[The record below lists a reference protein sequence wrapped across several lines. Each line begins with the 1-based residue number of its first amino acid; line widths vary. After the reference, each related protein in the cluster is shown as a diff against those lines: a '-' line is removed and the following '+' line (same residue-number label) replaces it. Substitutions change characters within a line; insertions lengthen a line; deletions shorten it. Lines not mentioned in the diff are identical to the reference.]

1 MQTLILEARMS
12 QSALL
17 KSKRFAPF
25 FITQFLGAF
34 NDNIYK
40 NTLMLIM
47 TYGAA
52 DAMGLNSH
60 IVLNLAAVLF
70 ILPFLLFSALA
81 GQIADKYEKSAL
93 IRKIKFLEI
102 IIMLA
107 GAAALLTEN
116 YTLLLILLFLMGTQS
131 AFFGPCKYAIL
142 PQHLHRHELVGGNAL
157 VEMGTFVSILLA
169 TICAGIILQFDNYLT
184 IASVMVVFL
193 ACLGYLASYFI
204 PKASAIDSKL
214 KLNFNIFKSSLNLIS
229 YARKNRGI
237 FLAILAISWFWFLGA
252 SYLTQFP
259 NFSKQALNGDPSL
272 VTLLLAT
279 FTLGIGIG
287 SLLCEK
293 LSRKQVELGI
303 VPMGA
308 LGMTLFGVDLYL
320 AIPTTLLELESW
332 STFVSNSDN
341 WRLLIDLA
349 GIGISG
355 GIFIVPLYA
364 YIQLRVEEEYRAR
377 IIGVIN
383 IINALFL
390 VASGL
395 VAMVFLGVFDLS
407 IAEFFLV
414 ISAMNIVVSLYIF
427 YQVDEFAVRFIV
439 WVITNIIYR
448 VKEQG
453 RKNIPEEGAAVL
465 VSNHVSFVDAL
476 LIASTSPRPI
486 RFVMDHNI
494 FKNPLL
500 GWFFRLVKAIPIA
513 PEKVSEKTY
522 KDAFDTVSQVLSE
535 GHLVCIFPEGKLTK
549 TGEMNEFKT
558 GIEKIITR
566 NPVPVIPIGLIG
578 LWGSFFSHKEG
589 AAFSKPPKR
598 FWSRVKINIGLLMQ
612 PETVSAQRL
621 YQEVDKL
628 CKN

>member
-1 MQTLILEARMS
+1 
-12 QSALL
+12 
-17 KSKRFAPF
+17 
-25 FITQFLGAF
+25 
-34 NDNIYK
+34 
-40 NTLMLIM
+40 MLIM

-81 GQIADKYEKSAL
+81 GQIADKYEKAAL

-116 YTLLLILLFLMGTQS
+116 YALLLVLLFLMGTQS

-169 TICAGIILQFDNYLT
+169 TIGAGIILQFDNYLT
-184 IASVMVVFL
+184 IAAISVVVL
-193 ACLGYLASYFI
+193 AILGYLASYYI
-204 PKASAIDSKL
+204 PKALAIDSEL
-214 KLNFNIFKSSLNLIS
+214 KLDFNIFKSSVNLIS
-229 YARKNRGI
+229 YARKHRGI

-272 VTLLLAT
+272 VTLLLAI
-279 FTLGIGIG
+279 FTLGIGFG

-303 VPMGA
+303 VPIGA
-308 LGMTLFGVDLYL
+308 IGMTLFGIDLYL
-320 AIPTTLLELESW
+320 AIPSDLLDSESW
-332 STFVSNSDN
+332 STFTGNSDN
-341 WRLLIDLA
+341 WRLLFDLA
-349 GIGISG
+349 GIGVFG

-364 YIQLRVEEEYRAR
+364 YIQLRVKEEYRAR

-383 IINALFL
+383 IVNALFL

-395 VAMVFLGVFDLS
+395 VAMVFLGGFELT

-414 ISAMNIVVSLYIF
+414 ISIMNIVVSLFIF
-427 YQVDEFAVRFIV
+427 YQVDEFSIRFIV
-439 WVITNIIYR
+439 WVLTNIIYR
-448 VKEQG
+448 VKEDG
-453 RKNIPEEGAAVL
+453 RANIPEEGAAVL

-500 GWFFRLVKAIPIA
+500 GWFFKLVKAIPIA

-522 KDAFDTVSQVLSE
+522 KQAFDTVSQVLNE

-549 TGEMNEFKT
+549 TGQMNEFKA
-558 GIEKIITR
+558 GIEKIIAR
-566 NPVPVIPIGLIG
+566 DPVPVIPIGLIG

-589 AAFSKPPKR
+589 AAFSKRPKR
-598 FWSRVKINIGLLMQ
+598 FWSRVKIKIGRLT
-612 PETVSAQRL
+612 PPDKVSAQGL
-621 YQEVDKL
+621 QAEVAKL
-628 CKN
+628 CEC

>member
-1 MQTLILEARMS
+1 MS
-12 QSALL
+12 QSGLL

-25 FITQFLGAF
+25 FFTQFLGAF

-93 IRKIKFLEI
+93 IRIIKFFEI
-102 IIMLA
+102 VIMLA

-116 YTLLLILLFLMGTQS
+116 YVALLILLFLMGTQS

-142 PQHLHRHELVGGNAL
+142 PQHLGRHELVGGNAL

-169 TICAGIILQFDNYLT
+169 TIGAGIILQFENYLI
-184 IASVMVVFL
+184 IASLLVVFL
-193 ACLGYLASYFI
+193 ACLGYLSSYFI
-204 PKASAIDSKL
+204 PKAEAIDSGL
-214 KLNFNIFKSSLNLIS
+214 KLDFNIIKSSLNLVS

-237 FLAILAISWFWFLGA
+237 YLAILAISWFWFLGA

-259 NFSKQALNGDPSL
+259 NFSKEVLHGDPSL
-272 VTLLLAT
+272 VTLLLAI
-279 FTLGIGIG
+279 FTLGIGLG

-303 VPMGA
+303 VPIGA
-308 LGMTLFGVDLYL
+308 LGMTLFGVDLYI
-320 AIPTTLLELESW
+320 AIPSELLEIETW
-332 STFVSNSDN
+332 FTFISNSN
-341 WRLLIDLA
+341 SWRMLIDLA
-349 GIGISG
+349 GIGIFG

-395 VAMVFLGVFDLS
+395 VAMMFLGGFDLTIS
-407 IAEFFLV
+407 EFFLV
-414 ISAMNIVVSLYIF
+414 ISVMNIVVSLFIF

-439 WVITNIIYR
+439 WILTNIIYR

-453 RKNIPEEGAAVL
+453 RDNIPEEGAAIL

-513 PEKVSEKTY
+513 PEKACEKTY
-522 KDAFDTVSQVLSE
+522 KDAFDTISQVLRE

-549 TGEMNEFKT
+549 TGEMNEFKS
-558 GIEKIITR
+558 GIDKIIASD
-566 NPVPVIPIGLIG
+566 PVPVIPIALIG

-589 AAFSKPPKR
+589 TALSKPPKR
-598 FWSRVKINIGLLMQ
+598 FWSRVEIKIAPFMT
-612 PETVSAQRL
+612 PEKVNASAL
-621 YQEVDKL
+621 YQEVERLMKA
-628 CKN
+628 

>member
-1 MQTLILEARMS
+1 MS

-52 DAMGLNSH
+52 DAMGLDSH

-93 IRKIKFLEI
+93 IRKIKLFEI
-102 IIMLA
+102 VIMLA

-116 YTLLLILLFLMGTQS
+116 YVVLLILLFLMGAQS

-142 PQHLHRHELVGGNAL
+142 PQHLDRHELVGGNAL

-169 TICAGIILQFDNYLT
+169 TIGAGIILQFDNYLT
-184 IASVMVVFL
+184 IASIMVVFL
-193 ACLGYLASYFI
+193 ACLGYLSSYFI
-204 PKASAIDSKL
+204 PQALAIDSEL
-214 KLNFNIFKSSLNLIS
+214 KLDFNIIKSSLHLIS

-259 NFSKQALNGDPSL
+259 NFSKQVLNGDPSL
-272 VTLLLAT
+272 VTLLLAI
-279 FTLGIGIG
+279 FTLGIGFG

-293 LSRKQVELGI
+293 LSRRQVELGI
-303 VPMGA
+303 VPIGA
-308 LGMTLFGVDLYL
+308 LGMTLFGIDLYL
-320 AIPTTLLELESW
+320 SIPTDLLELESW
-332 STFVSNSDN
+332 STFIRHSDN
-341 WRLLIDLA
+341 WKLLIDLA
-349 GIGISG
+349 GIGIFG

-383 IINALFL
+383 IINAFFL

-395 VAMVFLGVFDLS
+395 VAMVLLGGFDLS

-414 ISAMNIVVSLYIF
+414 ISIMNIVVSLYIF
-427 YQVDEFAVRFIV
+427 YQVDEFSIRFIV
-439 WVITNIIYR
+439 WVLTNIIYR
-448 VKEQG
+448 VKEEG
-453 RKNIPEEGAAVL
+453 RDNIPEDGAAVL

-494 FKNPLL
+494 FKNPMIA
-500 GWFFRLVKAIPIA
+500 WFFKLVKAIPIA
-513 PEKVSEKTY
+513 PEKVCENTY
-522 KDAFDTVSQVLSE
+522 KQAFDTISQVLSE
-535 GHLVCIFPEGKLTK
+535 GHLVCIFPEGKLTR
-549 TGEMNEFKT
+549 TGEMNEFKS
-558 GIEKIITR
+558 GIEKILAR
-566 NPVPVIPIGLIG
+566 DSVPVIPIGLIG

-589 AAFSKPPKR
+589 TAFSKPPKR
-598 FWSRVKINIGLLMQ
+598 FWSRVKINIGPLMH
-612 PETVSAQRL
+612 PENVNAQSL
-621 YQEVDKL
+621 YREVDKL
-628 CKN
+628 IKN

>member
-1 MQTLILEARMS
+1 MS

-102 IIMLA
+102 IIMLS
-107 GAAALLTEN
+107 GAVALLTEN
-116 YTLLLILLFLMGTQS
+116 YIALLVLLFLMGSQS

-142 PQHLHRHELVGGNAL
+142 PQHLRRHELVGGNAL

-169 TICAGIILQFDNYLT
+169 TIGAGIILQFENYLV
-184 IASVMVVFL
+184 IASVMVVVL
-193 ACLGYLASYFI
+193 ACFGYLSSCFI
-204 PKASAIDSKL
+204 PKAEAMDSGV
-214 KLNFNIFKSSLNLIS
+214 KLNFNILKSSLHLIS
-229 YARKNRGI
+229 YARDNRGI
-237 FLAILAISWFWFLGA
+237 YLAILAISWFWFLGA

-259 NFSKQALNGDPSL
+259 NFSKQVLHGDPSL
-272 VTLLLAT
+272 VTLLLAI
-279 FTLGIGIG
+279 FTLGIGLG

-303 VPMGA
+303 VPIGA
-308 LGMTLFGVDLYL
+308 LGMTVFGIDLYL
-320 AIPTTLLELESW
+320 AIPNELLEIETW
-332 STFVSNSDN
+332 STFTNSPDN

-395 VAMVFLGVFDLS
+395 IAMLFLGIFELS
-407 IAEFFLV
+407 ISEFFLV
-414 ISAMNIVVSLYIF
+414 ISVMNIVVSLFIF
-427 YQVDEFAVRFIV
+427 YQVDEFAIRFIV
-439 WVITNIIYR
+439 WILTNIIYR
-448 VKEQG
+448 LKEQG
-453 RKNIPEEGAAVL
+453 RDNIPEEGAAVL
-465 VSNHVSFVDAL
+465 VSNHVSYVDAL

-500 GWFFRLVKAIPIA
+500 GWFFKLVKAIPIA
-513 PEKVSEKTY
+513 PEKVCAKTY
-522 KDAFDTVSQVLSE
+522 NEAFDTVSKVLRE

-549 TGEMNEFKT
+549 TGVMNDFKS
-558 GIEKIITR
+558 GIEKIIAQDS
-566 NPVPVIPIGLIG
+566 VPVIPIALIG

-589 AAFSKPPKR
+589 TAFSKPPKR
-598 FWSRVKINIGLLMQ
+598 FWSRVEIKIAPSIAPKN
-612 PETVSAQRL
+612 VSALGL

-628 CKN
+628 CRA

>member
-1 MQTLILEARMS
+1 M
-12 QSALL
+12 
-17 KSKRFAPF
+17 
-25 FITQFLGAF
+25 
-34 NDNIYK
+34 
-40 NTLMLIM
+40 
-47 TYGAA
+47 
-52 DAMGLNSH
+52 
-60 IVLNLAAVLF
+60 
-70 ILPFLLFSALA
+70 
-81 GQIADKYEKSAL
+81 
-93 IRKIKFLEI
+93 
-102 IIMLA
+102 
-107 GAAALLTEN
+107 
-116 YTLLLILLFLMGTQS
+116 
-131 AFFGPCKYAIL
+131 
-142 PQHLHRHELVGGNAL
+142 
-157 VEMGTFVSILLA
+157 
-169 TICAGIILQFDNYLT
+169 
-184 IASVMVVFL
+184 
-193 ACLGYLASYFI
+193 
-204 PKASAIDSKL
+204 
-214 KLNFNIFKSSLNLIS
+214 
-229 YARKNRGI
+229 
-237 FLAILAISWFWFLGA
+237 
-252 SYLTQFP
+252 
-259 NFSKQALNGDPSL
+259 
-272 VTLLLAT
+272 TLLLAT

>member
-1 MQTLILEARMS
+1 MS

-17 KSKRFAPF
+17 RSKRFAPF

-93 IRKIKFLEI
+93 IRKIKLLEI
-102 IIMLA
+102 VIMLA
-107 GAAALLTEN
+107 GAGALITEN
-116 YTLLLILLFLMGTQS
+116 YILLLVLLFLMGTQS

-142 PQHLHRHELVGGNAL
+142 PQHLDRHELIGGNAL

-169 TICAGIILQFDNYLT
+169 TIGAGIILQFDNYLT
-184 IASVMVVFL
+184 IASIMVVFL
-193 ACLGYLASYFI
+193 ACLGYISSYFI
-204 PKASAIDSKL
+204 PRALAIDSEL
-214 KLNFNIFKSSLNLIS
+214 KIDFNILKSSLNLIS

-259 NFSKQALNGDPSL
+259 NFSKQSLNGDPSL
-272 VTLLLAT
+272 VILLLAT
-279 FTLGIGIG
+279 FTLGIGFG

-303 VPMGA
+303 VPIGA

-320 AIPTTLLELESW
+320 EIPINLLELESW
-332 STFVSNSDN
+332 LTFTSNSDN
-341 WRLLIDLA
+341 WRMLIDLA
-349 GIGISG
+349 GIGIFG

-395 VAMVFLGVFDLS
+395 VAIVFLGVFDLS

-414 ISAMNIVVSLYIF
+414 ISIMNIVVSLYIF
-427 YQVDEFAVRFIV
+427 YQVDEFSVRFIV
-439 WVITNIIYR
+439 WILTNIIYR

-453 RKNIPEEGAAVL
+453 RDNIPEEGAAVL

-476 LIASTSPRPI
+476 VIASTSPRPI

-494 FKNPLL
+494 FKNPMIA
-500 GWFFRLVKAIPIA
+500 WFFKLVKAIPIA
-513 PEKVSEKTY
+513 PEKVCKKTY
-522 KDAFDTVSQVLSE
+522 NEAFDAISQVLSE

-549 TGEMNEFKT
+549 TGEMNEFKS
-558 GIEKIITR
+558 GIERIINR
-566 NPVPVIPIGLIG
+566 DPVPVIPIGLIG
-578 LWGSFFSHKEG
+578 LWGSFFSNKDG
-589 AAFSKPPKR
+589 AAFSKTPKR
-598 FWSRVKINIGLLMQ
+598 FWSRVKINIGPIMH
-612 PETVSAQRL
+612 PEKVSSQGL
-621 YQEVDKL
+621 YKEVDRL
-628 CKN
+628 CKTNL

>member
-1 MQTLILEARMS
+1 MS
-12 QSALL
+12 QSSLL

-52 DAMGLNSH
+52 EAMGLNSH

-81 GQIADKYEKSAL
+81 GQIADKYEKSSL
-93 IRKIKFLEI
+93 IRKIKILEI
-102 IIMLA
+102 VIMIA

-116 YTLLLILLFLMGTQS
+116 YSILLILLFLMGAQS

-142 PQHLHRHELVGGNAL
+142 PQHLHRNELVGGNAL

-169 TICAGIILQFDNYLT
+169 TIGAGIILQFENYLT
-184 IASVMVVFL
+184 ITAVLVVGL
-193 ACLGYLASYFI
+193 ACFGYASSYFI
-204 PKASAIDSKL
+204 PKAEAVDSAL
-214 KLNFNIFKSSLNLIS
+214 KLNFNIFKSSWHLIT
-229 YARKNRGI
+229 YARSNRGI
-237 FLAILAISWFWFLGA
+237 FLAVMAISWFWFLGA
-252 SYLTQFP
+252 AYLTQFP
-259 NFSKQALNGDPSL
+259 NFSRQAFNGDASL
-272 VTLLLAT
+272 VTLLLAI
-279 FTLGIGIG
+279 FTLGIGSG

-303 VPMGA
+303 VPIGA
-308 LGMTLFGVDLYL
+308 LGMTLFGIDLYL
-320 AIPTTLLELESW
+320 FLPTQNGEIQSW
-332 STFVSNSDN
+332 LMFINDASH
-341 WRLLIDLA
+341 WRVLIDLA

-377 IIGVIN
+377 IISVIN

-395 VAMVFLGVFDLS
+395 VAMLFLGVFDLS

-414 ISAMNIVVSLYIF
+414 ISVMNIVVSLFIF
-427 YQVDEFAVRFIV
+427 YQVDEFSIRFIV

-448 VKEQG
+448 LKEEG
-453 RKNIPEEGAAVL
+453 RENIPEEGAAVL

-494 FKNPLL
+494 FKNPML
-500 GWFFRLVKAIPIA
+500 GWFFKLVKAIPIA
-513 PEKVSEKTY
+513 PEKVCAKTY
-522 KDAFDTVSQVLSE
+522 QNAFDTVSKVLEE
-535 GHLVCIFPEGKLTK
+535 GHLVCIFPEGKITR

-558 GIEKIITR
+558 GIEKIINR
-566 NPVPVIPIGLIG
+566 NPVPVVPMNLMG
-578 LWGSFFSHKEG
+578 LWGSFFSHKDG
-589 AAFSKPPKR
+589 SAFSKAPKR
-598 FWSRVKINIGLLMQ
+598 FWSRVSIKIGPAIAAEN
-612 PETVSAQRL
+612 VSASFL
-621 YQEVDKL
+621 YNEVSKL
-628 CKN
+628 K

>member
-1 MQTLILEARMS
+1 MS

-17 KSKRFAPF
+17 KSKRFGPF

-47 TYGAA
+47 SYGAA
-52 DAMGLNSH
+52 DAMNLNSD

-81 GQIADKYEKSAL
+81 GQMADKFEKSTL
-93 IRKIKFLEI
+93 IRKIKFFEI

-107 GAAALLTEN
+107 GATALLTES
-116 YTLLLILLFLMGTQS
+116 YFVLLILLFLMGAQS

-142 PQHLHRHELVGGNAL
+142 PQHLDRHELVGGNAL

-169 TICAGIILQFDNYLT
+169 TIGAGIILQFDNYLT
-184 IASVMVVFL
+184 IAAILVVVL
-193 ACLGYLASYFI
+193 ACFGYLSSYFI
-204 PKASAIDSKL
+204 PKAPAIDSEL
-214 KLNFNIFKSSLNLIS
+214 KLDFNIFKSSLSLIT
-229 YARKNRGI
+229 YARKHRGI
-237 FLAILAISWFWFLGA
+237 YLAILAISWFWFLGA

-259 NFSKQALNGDPSL
+259 NFSKNILHGDPSL
-272 VTLLLAT
+272 VTLLLAI
-279 FTLGIGIG
+279 FTLGIGLG

-303 VPMGA
+303 VPIGA
-308 LGMTLFGVDLYL
+308 LGMTVFGIDLYF
-320 AIPTTLLELESW
+320 AIPSELMEVETW
-332 STFVSNSDN
+332 SSFLNN
-341 WRLLIDLA
+341 AEHWRLLIDIA
-349 GIGISG
+349 GIGIFG

-395 VAMVFLGVFDLS
+395 VAMVFLGGFELTIS
-407 IAEFFLV
+407 EYFLIIA
-414 ISAMNIVVSLYIF
+414 IMNIVVASFIF
-427 YQVDEFAVRFIV
+427 YQVDEFAIRFIV
-439 WVITNIIYR
+439 WVLTNIIYR

-453 RKNIPEEGAAVL
+453 RHNIPEEGAAVL

-513 PEKVSEKTY
+513 PEKVCPKTY
-522 KDAFDTVSQVLSE
+522 QEAFDTVSQVLSE

-549 TGEMNEFKT
+549 TGEMNEFKS
-558 GIEKIITR
+558 GIEKIVKR
-566 NPVPVIPIGLIG
+566 NPVPVIPVALIG

-589 AAFSKPPKR
+589 NALSKPPKR
-598 FWSRVKINIGLLMQ
+598 FWSRVTIKVAPPVIPDN
-612 PETVSAQRL
+612 VSAPML
-621 YQEVDKL
+621 YQAVRAL
-628 CKN
+628 YQG

>member
-1 MQTLILEARMS
+1 MS

-17 KSKRFAPF
+17 KSKRFGPF

-52 DAMGLNSH
+52 ESMGLNSH

-81 GQIADKYEKSAL
+81 GQIADKYEKSKL
-93 IRKIKFLEI
+93 IQRIKLCEI
-102 IIMLA
+102 IIMMA

-116 YTLLLILLFLMGTQS
+116 YTILLILLFLMGAQS

-142 PQHLHRHELVGGNAL
+142 PQHLDSHELVGGNAL

-169 TICAGIILQFDNYLT
+169 TIGAGIIMQFDNYLI
-184 IASVMVVFL
+184 IAATLVI
-193 ACLGYLASYFI
+193 CLSIFGYLASYFI
-204 PKASAIDSKL
+204 PKAEAIDLGL
-214 KLNFNIFKSSLNLIS
+214 KLDFNIFKSSWNLIS
-229 YARKNRGI
+229 YARNNRGI
-237 FLAILAISWFWFLGA
+237 FLAIMAISWFWFLGA
-252 SYLTQFP
+252 AYLTQFP

-272 VTLLLAT
+272 VTLLLAI
-279 FTLGIGIG
+279 FTLGIGMG

-303 VPMGA
+303 VPIGA
-308 LGMTLFGVDLYL
+308 LGMTFFGIDLYASLPNDL
-320 AIPTTLLELESW
+320 AEIETW
-332 STFVSNSDN
+332 STFASNSNN

-349 GIGISG
+349 CIGIFG

-390 VASGL
+390 VSSGL
-395 VAMVFLGVFDLS
+395 AAMLFLGVFGLDIS
-407 IAEFFLV
+407 EFFLV
-414 ISAMNIVVSLYIF
+414 ISIMNIIVSFYIF
-427 YQVDEFAVRFIV
+427 YQVDEFAIRFIV
-439 WVITNIIYR
+439 WVLTNIIYR
-448 VKEQG
+448 VKEEG
-453 RKNIPEEGAAVL
+453 RNNIPEEGPAVL

-494 FKNPLL
+494 FKNPML

-513 PEKVSEKTY
+513 PEKISEKTY
-522 KDAFDTVSQVLSE
+522 KEAFDTVSKVLNE
-535 GHLVCIFPEGKLTK
+535 GHLVCIFPEGKLTR
-549 TGEMNEFKT
+549 TGQMNEFKA
-558 GIEKIITR
+558 GIEKILER
-566 NPVPVIPIGLIG
+566 DPVPVIPIGLIG

-589 AAFSKPPKR
+589 SAFSKAPKR
-598 FWSRVKINIGLLMQ
+598 FWSRVKIRVGTLKQ
-612 PETVSAQRL
+612 ADSVSAL
-621 YQEVDKL
+621 SLQEEVSKL
-628 CKN
+628 CSN

>member
-1 MQTLILEARMS
+1 MS

-81 GQIADKYEKSAL
+81 GQIADKYEKSSL
-93 IRKIKFLEI
+93 IKNIKLLEI
-102 IIMLA
+102 VIMLA
-107 GAAALLTEN
+107 GAIALVTEN
-116 YTLLLILLFLMGTQS
+116 YIVLLILLFLMGAQS

-142 PQHLHRHELVGGNAL
+142 PQHLDRHELVGGNAL

-169 TICAGIILQFDNYLT
+169 TIGAGIILQYENYLT
-184 IASVMVVFL
+184 IAAVMVVLL
-193 ACLGYLASYFI
+193 AFFGYLSSYFI
-204 PKASAIDSKL
+204 PKAEAIDSGL
-214 KLNFNIFKSSLNLIS
+214 KLEFNIVKSSFELIN
-229 YARKNRGI
+229 YARKTRGI

-259 NFSKQALNGDPSL
+259 NFSKLVLNGDPSL
-272 VTLLLAT
+272 VTLLLAI
-279 FTLGIGIG
+279 FTLGIGFG

-293 LSRKQVELGI
+293 LSRRQVELGI
-303 VPMGA
+303 VPIGA

-320 AIPTTLLELESW
+320 SIPSTLLELESW
-332 STFVSNSDN
+332 STFINNSDN

-349 GIGISG
+349 GIGIFG

-395 VAMVFLGVFDLS
+395 AAMLFLGLFNLS

-414 ISAMNIVVSLYIF
+414 ISIMNIVISLYIV
-427 YQVDEFAVRFIV
+427 YQVDEFAIRFVV
-439 WVITNIIYR
+439 WILTNIIYR
-448 VKEQG
+448 VKEEG
-453 RKNIPEEGAAVL
+453 RNNIPEEGPAVL
-465 VSNHVSFVDAL
+465 VSNHVSYVDAL

-513 PEKVSEKTY
+513 PEKVCEKTY
-522 KDAFDTVSQVLSE
+522 RSAFESVSQVLNE

-549 TGEMNEFKT
+549 TGEMNEFKS
-558 GIEKIITR
+558 GIEKIIAKD
-566 NPVPVIPIGLIG
+566 PVPVIPIGLLG

-589 AAFSKPPKR
+589 SAFSKPPKR
-598 FWSRVKINIGLLMQ
+598 FWSRVKINIGELV
-612 PETVSAQRL
+612 PAQKVRSSEL
-621 YQEVDKL
+621 HQIVAEL
-628 CKN
+628 CKD

>member
-1 MQTLILEARMS
+1 MS

-93 IRKIKFLEI
+93 IRKIKLLEI

-107 GAAALLTEN
+107 GGLALLTEN
-116 YTLLLILLFLMGTQS
+116 YILLLVLLFLMGTQS

-142 PQHLHRHELVGGNAL
+142 PQHLERHELVGGNAL

-169 TICAGIILQFDNYLT
+169 TIGAGIILQFENYLT
-184 IASVMVVFL
+184 IASIMVVFL
-193 ACLGYLASYFI
+193 ACLGYISSYFI
-204 PKASAIDSKL
+204 PKALAIDSGL
-214 KLNFNIFKSSLNLIS
+214 KLDFNILKSSLNLIS

-259 NFSKQALNGDPSL
+259 NFSKQSLNGDPSL

-279 FTLGIGIG
+279 FTLGIGFG

-303 VPMGA
+303 VPIGA

-320 AIPTTLLELESW
+320 AIPTNLLGLESW
-332 STFVSNSDN
+332 LTFTSNSDN
-341 WRLLIDLA
+341 WRMLIDLA
-349 GIGISG
+349 GIGIFG

-395 VAMVFLGVFDLS
+395 VAIVFLGIFDLS
-407 IAEFFLV
+407 ISEFFLV
-414 ISAMNIVVSLYIF
+414 ISIMNIVVSLYIF
-427 YQVDEFAVRFIV
+427 HQVDEFAVRFIV
-439 WVITNIIYR
+439 WILTNIIYR
-448 VKEQG
+448 VKERG
-453 RKNIPEEGAAVL
+453 RHNIPEEGAAVL

-476 LIASTSPRPI
+476 VIASTSPRPI

-494 FKNPLL
+494 FKNPLI

-513 PEKVSEKTY
+513 SEKACEKTY
-522 KDAFDTVSQVLSE
+522 KEAFDTVSQVLSE

-549 TGEMNEFKT
+549 TGEMNEFKS
-558 GIEKIITR
+558 GIEKIINR
-566 NPVPVIPIGLIG
+566 DPVPVIPIGLIG

-589 AAFSKPPKR
+589 AAFSKTPKR
-598 FWSRVKINIGLLMQ
+598 FWSRVKINIGPLMH
-612 PETVSAQRL
+612 PEKVSAQGL

-628 CKN
+628 CKTNL

>member
-1 MQTLILEARMS
+1 MS
-12 QSALL
+12 QSVLL

-93 IRKIKFLEI
+93 IRKIKFFEI

-116 YTLLLILLFLMGTQS
+116 YIALLILLFLMGTQS

-142 PQHLHRHELVGGNAL
+142 PQHLGRHELVGGNAL

-169 TICAGIILQFDNYLT
+169 TIGAGIILQFENYLF
-184 IASVMVVFL
+184 IAAILVVFL
-193 ACLGYLASYFI
+193 AGLGFLSSYFI
-204 PKASAIDSKL
+204 PKAEAIDSGL
-214 KLNFNIFKSSLNLIS
+214 KLDFNIIKSSINLIA
-229 YARKNRGI
+229 YARSNRGI
-237 FLAILAISWFWFLGA
+237 YLAILAISWFWFLGA

-259 NFSKQALNGDPSL
+259 NFSKEVLHGDPSL
-272 VTLLLAT
+272 VTLLLAI
-279 FTLGIGIG
+279 FTLGIGLG

-303 VPMGA
+303 VPIGA
-308 LGMTLFGVDLYL
+308 LGMTVFGIDLYM
-320 AIPTTLLELESW
+320 AIPSELLEIETW
-332 STFVSNSDN
+332 SSFMSNSDN

-349 GIGISG
+349 GIGIFG

-383 IINALFL
+383 IINAFFL

-395 VAMVFLGVFDLS
+395 VAMLFLGGFDLS
-407 IAEFFLV
+407 ISEFFLV
-414 ISAMNIVVSLYIF
+414 ISVMNIVVSLFIF
-427 YQVDEFAVRFIV
+427 TQVDEFAIRFIV
-439 WVITNIIYR
+439 WVLTNIIYR

-453 RKNIPEEGAAVL
+453 RNHIPEEGAAVL

-513 PEKVSEKTY
+513 PEKVCAKTY
-522 KDAFDTVSQVLSE
+522 NDAFATVSDVLRE

-549 TGEMNEFKT
+549 TGEMNEFKS
-558 GIEKIITR
+558 GIEKIIAQD
-566 NPVPVIPIGLIG
+566 PVPVIPIALIG

-589 AAFSKPPKR
+589 TAFSKPPKR
-598 FWSRVKINIGLLMQ
+598 FWSRVEIKVATSIA
-612 PETVSAQRL
+612 PEKVTALGL

-628 CKN
+628 FKA

>member
-1 MQTLILEARMS
+1 MS

-47 TYGAA
+47 SYGAA
-52 DAMGLNSH
+52 EAMGVNSDV
-60 IVLNLAAVLF
+60 VLNLAAVLF

-93 IRKIKFLEI
+93 IRKIKLLEI
-102 IIMLA
+102 IIMLS

-116 YTLLLILLFLMGTQS
+116 YIVLLILLFLMGTQS

-142 PQHLHRHELVGGNAL
+142 PQHLNRHELVGGNAL

-169 TICAGIILQFDNYLT
+169 TIGAGIILQFDNYLT
-184 IASVMVVFL
+184 IASVLVVLL
-193 ACLGYLASYFI
+193 ACLGYVSSYFI
-204 PKASAIDSKL
+204 PQASAIDSKL
-214 KLNFNIFKSSLNLIS
+214 KLDFNIFKSSLNLVS

-237 FLAILAISWFWFLGA
+237 YLAILAISWFWFLGA
-252 SYLTQFP
+252 TYLTQFP
-259 NFSKQALNGDPSL
+259 NFSKQTLNGDPSL
-272 VTLLLAT
+272 VTLLLAI
-279 FTLGIGIG
+279 FTLGIGCG

-303 VPMGA
+303 VPIGA
-308 LGMTLFGVDLYL
+308 LGMTLFGIDLYL
-320 AIPTTLLELESW
+320 SIPTDLLTLESW
-332 STFVSNSDN
+332 STFTSKSAN

-349 GIGISG
+349 GIGIFG

-390 VASGL
+390 VSSGL
-395 VAMVFLGVFDLS
+395 VAMIFLGLFKLS
-407 IAEFFLV
+407 IVELFLV
-414 ISAMNIVVSLYIF
+414 ISIMNIVVSLYIF
-427 YQVDEFAVRFIV
+427 YQVDEFAIRFIV
-439 WVITNIIYR
+439 WILTNIIYR
-448 VKEQG
+448 VKEHG
-453 RKNIPEEGAAVL
+453 RDNIPEEGAAVL

-494 FKNPLL
+494 FKNPML
-500 GWFFRLVKAIPIA
+500 GWFFKMVKAIPIA
-513 PEKVSEKTY
+513 PEKVCKKTY
-522 KDAFDTVSQVLSE
+522 DDAFNTVSQVLKE

-558 GIEKIITR
+558 GIEKIIAQD
-566 NPVPVIPIGLIG
+566 PVPVIPVGLIG

-589 AAFSKPPKR
+589 VAFSKPPKR
-598 FWSRVKINIGLLMQ
+598 FWSRVKINIGLVID
-612 PETVSAQRL
+612 PDNVSAQGL
-621 YQEVDKL
+621 YKEVDIL
-628 CKN
+628 CKAKL